1 MTAST
6 ILSSIRQ
13 PLAAAL
19 NSAGIVANVFDHVP
33 EFPPN
38 PFVAIVP
45 ADPYMEIELIGKA
58 SVKTKLNYTLTM
70 GVQNADNAAAL
81 DNLEQLIISILA
93 AIPSGFEI
101 GTVAT
106 PRLLSVGNG
115 ESLAADISISARYT
129 QTN

>member
-6 ILSSIRQ
+6 ILSSVRQ
-13 PLAAAL
+13 PLATAMA
-19 NSAGIVANVFDHVP
+19 SVAANVYDHVP

-38 PFVAIVP
+38 PFLAIVP
-45 ADPYMEIELIGKA
+45 NDPYMEIDLIGKT
-58 SVKTKLNYTLTM
+58 SVKTKLNYVLTC

-93 AIPSGFEI
+93 AIPSGYEI
-101 GTVAT
+101 GSVSA
-106 PRLLSVGNG
+106 PKILNVGNG
-115 ESLAADISISARYT
+115 ESLAAEIGVTTRYT

>member
-13 PLAAAL
+13 PLA
-19 NSAGIVANVFDHVP
+19 SAFASIAANVYDHVP

-38 PFVAIVP
+38 PFLAIVP
-45 ADPYMEIELIGKA
+45 NDPYMEIDLIGKTN
-58 SVKTKLNYTLTM
+58 VKVKLNFVITG
-70 GVQNADNAAAL
+70 GVQNADNAATL

-93 AIPSGFEI
+93 AIPSGYEI
-101 GTVAT
+101 GTASA
-106 PRLLSVGNG
+106 PRILNVGNG
-115 ESLAADISISARYT
+115 ESLAAEIGISTRYT

>member
-1 MTAST
+1 MD
-6 ILSSIRQ
+6 I
-13 PLAAAL
+13 
-19 NSAGIVANVFDHVP
+19 D
-33 EFPPN
+33 
-38 PFVAIVP
+38 
-45 ADPYMEIELIGKA
+45 LIGKA
-58 SVKTKLNYTLTM
+58 QVKTKLNFLLTC

-101 GTVAT
+101 GTVEA

-115 ESLAADISISARYT
+115 ESLAADISISTRYT

>member
-6 ILSSIRQ
+6 ILGSVRQ
-13 PLAAAL
+13 PLATAMA
-19 NSAGIVANVFDHVP
+19 SVAANVYDHVP

-38 PFVAIVP
+38 PFLAIVP
-45 ADPYMEIELIGKA
+45 NDPYMEIDLIGKT
-58 SVKTKLNYTLTM
+58 SVKTKLNYVLTC

-93 AIPSGFEI
+93 AIPSGYEI
-101 GTVAT
+101 GSVSA
-106 PRLLSVGNG
+106 PKILNVGNG
-115 ESLAADISISARYT
+115 ESLAAEIGVTTRYT

>member
-6 ILSSIRQ
+6 ILSSVRQ
-13 PLAAAL
+13 PLATAF
-19 NSAGIVANVFDHVP
+19 AGITANIFDHVP

-38 PFVAIVP
+38 PFVALVP
-45 ADPYMEIELIGKA
+45 NDPYMEIVLIGKA
-58 SVKTKLNYTLTM
+58 QTKVKLNYVITC

-93 AIPSGFEI
+93 VIPSGYEI
-101 GTVAT
+101 LSVNGIM
-106 PRLLSVGNG
+106 PRPVGNG
-115 ESLAADISISARYT
+115 SSLMGEILVSTHYT

>member
-6 ILSSIRQ
+6 ILSSVRQ
-13 PLAAAL
+13 PLATVFT
-19 NSAGIVANVFDHVP
+19 NAGIVANVYDHVP

-38 PFVAIVP
+38 PFLVIVP
-45 ADPYMEIELIGKA
+45 VDPYMEIDLIGKT
-58 SVKTKLNYTLTM
+58 STKVKLNYTLTC

-81 DNLEQLIISILA
+81 DNLEQLIISILS
-93 AIPSGFEI
+93 AIPAGFEI
-101 GTVAT
+101 GTVSA

-115 ESLAADISISARYT
+115 ESLAADISISTRYT

>member
-6 ILSSIRQ
+6 ILSSVRQ
-13 PLAAAL
+13 PLA
-19 NSAGIVANVFDHVP
+19 SAFSAVAANVFDHVP

-38 PFVAIVP
+38 PFLAIVP
-45 ADPYMEIELIGKA
+45 VDPYMEIDLIGKA
-58 SVKTKLNYTLTM
+58 SMKVKLNYQITC

-81 DNLEQLIISILA
+81 DNLEQLIISILS
-93 AIPSGFEI
+93 AIPAGFEI
-101 GTVAT
+101 GTVSV

-115 ESLAADISISARYT
+115 ESLAADISISTRYT

>member
-6 ILSSIRQ
+6 ILSAVRQ
-13 PLAAAL
+13 PLAATFSTVA
-19 NSAGIVANVFDHVP
+19 ANVFDHVP

-38 PFVAIVP
+38 PFLAIVP
-45 ADPYMEIELIGKA
+45 VDPYMEIDLIGKA
-58 SVKTKLNYTLTM
+58 QTKVKLNYQITC

-101 GTVAT
+101 GTVSA

-115 ESLAADISISARYT
+115 ESLAADISISTRYT

>member
-1 MTAST
+1 MPAST
-6 ILSSIRQ
+6 ILSAVRQ
-13 PLAAAL
+13 PLAATF
-19 NSAGIVANVFDHVP
+19 SSISANVFDHVP

-38 PFVAIVP
+38 PFLAIVP
-45 ADPYMEIELIGKA
+45 VDPYMEIDLIGKS
-58 SVKTKLNYTLTM
+58 SVKVKLNYQLTC

-101 GTVAT
+101 GAVSA

-115 ESLAADISISARYT
+115 ESLAADISISTRYT

>member
-13 PLAAAL
+13 PLAAAF

>member
-1 MTAST
+1 MPAST
-6 ILSSIRQ
+6 ILSSVRQ
-13 PLAAAL
+13 PLAAAF
-19 NSAGIVANVFDHVP
+19 SSVAANVFDHVP

-38 PFVAIVP
+38 PFIAIVP
-45 ADPYMEIELIGKA
+45 NQPYMEIDLIGKA
-58 SVKTKLNYTLTM
+58 QVKTKLNYVLTC

-101 GTVAT
+101 GTVEA

-115 ESLAADISISARYT
+115 ESLAADISISTRYT

>member
-6 ILSSIRQ
+6 ILSSVRQ
-13 PLAAAL
+13 PLAAVFT
-19 NSAGIVANVFDHVP
+19 SANIVANVYDHVP

-38 PFVAIVP
+38 PFLVIVP
-45 ADPYMEIELIGKA
+45 TNPYMEIDLIGKA
-58 SVKTKLNYTLTM
+58 QTKVKLNFNLTC

-101 GTVAT
+101 GAVSA

-115 ESLAADISISARYT
+115 ESLAADISISTRYT

>member
-1 MTAST
+1 
-6 ILSSIRQ
+6 
-13 PLAAAL
+13 
-19 NSAGIVANVFDHVP
+19 
-33 EFPPN
+33 
-38 PFVAIVP
+38 
-45 ADPYMEIELIGKA
+45 MEIDLIGKT
-58 SVKTKLNYTLTM
+58 SVKTKLNYVLTC

-101 GTVAT
+101 GTVEA

-115 ESLAADISISARYT
+115 ESLAADISISTRYT